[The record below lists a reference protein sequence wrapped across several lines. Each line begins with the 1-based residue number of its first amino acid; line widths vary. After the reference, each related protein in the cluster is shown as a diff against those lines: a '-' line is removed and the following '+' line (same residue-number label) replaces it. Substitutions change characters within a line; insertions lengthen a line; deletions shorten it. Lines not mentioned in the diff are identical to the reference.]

1 MGLSFAVEVVVT
13 RFDRGGMCNCSRPMG
28 KFGTTPAAMP
38 RAMAEFFR
46 VNGLELSKVG
56 QVDKLWPL
64 RSLFFL
70 PLHNHL
76 KKARPDGQNSSK
88 ISCGPWDK
96 PLETV
101 NFEPDKAQQRSMIY
115 LSRKSN

>member
-1 MGLSFAVEVVVT
+1 MGE
-13 RFDRGGMCNCSRPMG
+13 
-28 KFGTTPAAMP
+28 FGSTPAAAMP

-56 QVDKLWPL
+56 QVDKLRPL

-88 ISCGPWDK
+88 ISCGPLDK
-96 PLETV
+96 PRERII
-101 NFEPDKAQQRSMIY
+101 FEPDKAHQRSMIY
-115 LSRKSN
+115 LSPTSN